1 MLTCFTSE
9 TIIESVLDPIKF
21 YLFWTTVHYGSSILY
36 QRLCAELSFW
46 GFIKSSIYAQYPH
59 CKALNWMNYLSI
71 KTLDSYWTLMT
82 SFFVSKATGI
92 FKGATVK
99 H

>member
-1 MLTCFTSE
+1 MITCFTSE
-9 TIIESVLDPIKF
+9 TLIESVLDPIKF

-46 GFIKSSIYAQYPH
+46 VFIKSSIYSQYPH
-59 CKALNWMNYLSI
+59 CKALNWINYLSI
-71 KTLDSYWTLMT
+71 KTLDSYWTLIT

-92 FKGATVK
+92 FKGAVVK
-99 H
+99 N

>member
-1 MLTCFTSE
+1 MIASFASG

-46 GFIKSSIYAQYPH
+46 GFIKSSIYSQYPH
-59 CKALNWMNYLSI
+59 CKAINWLNYLSI

-92 FKGATVK
+92 FRGAAVK
-99 H
+99 K